1 MSLEELRVHKRGCG
15 RHPHPSGSTAALL
28 EIPVLAVYPTSAHSL
43 FLAFFAFNEINN
55 LRLISQAQNSDSPRL
70 HHSVDT
76 GLCQSSGSILL
87 CAEHPSISSCAEVL
101 CAQSELI
108 TEQRF
113 KFMII
118 DVA

>member
-55 LRLISQAQNSDSPRL
+55 LRLISQAQNSDSPA
-70 HHSVDT
+70 ST
-76 GLCQSSGSILL
+76 ILL
-87 CAEHPSISSCAEVL
+87 TRVFARVRGRSYSALNTRASHH
-101 CAQSELI
+101 AQKSFAHNLN
-108 TEQRF
+108 
-113 KFMII
+113 
-118 DVA
+118 